1 MQKPKSFDNVA
12 ASLSFTPLELG
23 GHVCVIKNAQETTS
37 KTGKPMLK
45 VALDIADG
53 DPQAGYYLER
63 FKNDDRENKKWPC
76 ISYVVT
82 EDKDGNASR
91 GLARFVTSIESSN
104 PGFVFPWDNVEL
116 LRDKRVGGVFGQ
128 EEYKATDGNIKKA
141 TKLMWF
147 CSADKAKDAKVPE
160 LKEYKA
166 ATTSP
171 STMGGW
177 ASISS
182 SDIPF

>member
-1 MQKPKSFDNVA
+1 MLRPNNFDTVA

-23 GHVCVIKNAQETTS
+23 GHVCVIKSVQETTS
-37 KTGKPMLK
+37 KAGKPMLK
-45 VALDIADG
+45 VLLDIADG
-53 DPQAGYYLER
+53 EPQAGYFRER
-63 FKNDDRENKKWPC
+63 FSNDTRENKAWPC
-76 ISYVVT
+76 VSYVVLT
-82 EDKDGNASR
+82 DKDGNATR
-91 GLARFVTSIESSN
+91 NLAQFVTSVEASN
-104 PGFVFPWDNVEL
+104 PGFPFPWDNVEL

-128 EEYKATDGNIKKA
+128 EEYKGSDDKIHKS
-141 TKLMWF
+141 TKLFWF
-147 CSADKAKDAKVPE
+147 RSADKVHDAPVPK

-177 ASISS
+177 ASISG

>member
-1 MQKPKSFDNVA
+1 MLKPKSFDNVA

-45 VALDIADG
+45 VSLDIADG

-63 FKNDDRENKKWPC
+63 FKNDNRENKKWPC

-91 GLARFVTSIESSN
+91 NLAQFVTSIEASN
-104 PGFVFPWDNVEL
+104 PGFTFPWDNVDL

-128 EEYKATDGNIKKA
+128 EEYKGSDGNIHKA
-141 TKLMWF
+141 TKLFWF
-147 CSADKAKDAKVPE
+147 RSADKVKDAPVPKLKE
-160 LKEYKA
+160 LKA
-166 ATTSP
+166 GTSP
-171 STMGGW
+171 AKPAGW
-177 ASISS
+177 ADISAA
-182 SDIPF
+182 DIPF